1 MTENLI
7 WFFDFAKLLIRFL
20 STLDFERATEMA
32 MIKINDRM
40 KAKTLRAATDTCKS
54 NHKLQSTLLLDESS
68 SIIDEQGCWLSFEW
82 ILDDSMADKV
92 ADPAAAIAEKTAMK
106 MLKPKL

>member
-1 MTENLI
+1 
-7 WFFDFAKLLIRFL
+7 
-20 STLDFERATEMA
+20 MA
-32 MIKINDRM
+32 MIKINDKM
-40 KAKTLRAATDTCKS
+40 KAKRLRAATDTCKS
-54 NHKLQSTLLLDESS
+54 NHKLQSTLLLLDESS

-106 MLKPKL
+106 ILKPKLFKKKKRKN

>member
-1 MTENLI
+1 
-7 WFFDFAKLLIRFL
+7 
-20 STLDFERATEMA
+20 MA
-32 MIKINDRM
+32 MIKINDKM
-40 KAKTLRAATDTCKS
+40 KAKRLRAATDTCKS
-54 NHKLQSTLLLDESS
+54 NHKLQSTLLLLDESS

-106 MLKPKL
+106 MLKPKLLKKEE